1 MYDFRKAV
9 SFLALFC
16 SICVFFLISRS
27 MGATTTLI
35 EEERDFLVA
44 HKGRLWW
51 VGRSGRLLEVA
62 SVEDALSRAYVSGV
76 EVRDGCVQESVVN
89 LIQKLKPLLS
99 NPYVVEV
106 VPKERRVVLLKS
118 VSLRFNEWED
128 LLRNLSTLNEAIKR
142 MEPKGEYFLS
152 SNGLFYKLRGG
163 DDEER

>member
-1 MYDFRKAV
+1 MYDFRKAAV
-9 SFLALFC
+9 FLVVLC
-16 SICVFFLISRS
+16 SVCVFFLISKS
-27 MGATTTLI
+27 VNATVALSK
-35 EEERDFLVA
+35 EERDFLVA

-51 VGRSGRLLEVA
+51 VGRSGRLIEVA
-62 SVEDALSRAYVSGV
+62 SVEDALSRAYVIGV
-76 EVRDGCVQESVVN
+76 EVRDGRIEESVIDLVE
-89 LIQKLKPLLS
+89 KLKPLLT

-106 VPKERRVVLLKS
+106 IPKERRVVLLKG

-128 LLRNLSTLNEAIKR
+128 LLRNLNTLNEAIKK

>member
-1 MYDFRKAV
+1 MYDFRRAV
-9 SFLALFC
+9 SFLVVLC
-16 SICVFFLISRS
+16 SVCVFFLMLRS
-27 MGATTTLI
+27 VNTTVALSK
-35 EEERDFLVA
+35 EERSFLVA

-76 EVRDGCVQESVVN
+76 EVRDGRIEESVIG
-89 LIQKLKPLLS
+89 LLEKLKPLLI

-106 VPKERRVVLLKS
+106 IPRERRVVLLKG

-128 LLRNLSTLNEAIKR
+128 LLRNLNTLNEAIKK

-152 SNGLFYKLRGG
+152 SHGLFYKLRGG